1 MRPCRAHTGVMPG
14 RAADLDSA
22 HSGLLLD
29 VFDRVLDFGLDL
41 LLLAGEAISLVA
53 SDVADRF
60 LGLTLEL
67 LGFCFDSAC
76 GGGGQGHGWGAKG
89 EGS

>member
-1 MRPCRAHTGVMPG
+1 MPG

-60 LGLTLEL
+60 LVSTDIEN
-67 LGFCFDSAC
+67 CTTSDTE
-76 GGGGQGHGWGAKG
+76 K
-89 EGS
+89 